1 MIATPMCIVLATIER
16 TIVYKNE
23 NGILFCNNSNIQS
36 ISPINYSI
44 PQLANNAQQLN
55 LKLLGKKQN
64 IWKKELF
71 HRNNFSFSATPRPC
85 DLFLIDAG
93 TSSSLQWHW

>member
-1 MIATPMCIVLATIER
+1 MCIVLATIER

>member
-64 IWKKELF
+64 IWKK
-71 HRNNFSFSATPRPC
+71 NFFIEITLALVLLPGPVTC
-85 DLFLIDAG
+85 C
-93 TSSSLQWHW
+93 